1 MGRVATFDT
10 VTTADGAVLEYLV
23 SGPPN
28 GQTLLFQP
36 GTPNAAAAFRAIVE
50 PAAELGLR
58 TVSYSRPGYGR
69 STPRPGRR
77 VADAAT
83 DIETVLDAVGA
94 QEFVTLGWSGGGP
107 HALAAGALLPA
118 RCRAVA
124 VLAGVAPY
132 PAHGIDWFTGMGEDN
147 ITEFGAALAGTRELN
162 PLLESYAAGL
172 ATVTAAGIT
181 EAMTSVLSPV
191 DRAAL
196 SGEFAEEMA
205 DALRRAVSSGIDG
218 WRDDD
223 LAFVKD
229 WGFDL
234 KQIRVPVDI
243 WQGRQDRMVP
253 FEHGQWLAA
262 KVPNAQAHLFA
273 TEGHL
278 SMVDQV
284 PALLAELLR

>member
-1 MGRVATFDT
+1 VANFET

-23 SGPPN
+23 SGPPD
-28 GQTLLFQP
+28 GRTLLFQP
-36 GTPNAAAAFRAIVE
+36 GTPNAGAAFRAIVE

-58 TVSYSRPGYGR
+58 TVSYSRPGYGQ
-69 STPRPGRR
+69 STPRPGRS

-94 QEFVTLGWSGGGP
+94 REFVTLGWSGGGP
-107 HALAAGALLPA
+107 HALATGALLPE
-118 RCRAVA
+118 RCQAVA

-132 PAHGIDWFTGMGEDN
+132 PAPGIDWFTGMGEGN
-147 ITEFGAALAGTRELN
+147 IEEFGAALAGPEHLN
-162 PLLESYAAGL
+162 PLLESFAAEL
-172 ATVTAAGIT
+172 ADVTGAGVI
-181 EAMTSVLSPV
+181 EALASVLSPV

-196 SGEFAEEMA
+196 TGEFADEMA
-205 DALRRAVSSGIDG
+205 QALRRAVSSGIAG

-223 LAFVKD
+223 LAFVQD

-234 KQIRVPVDI
+234 GQLSVPVDI

-278 SMVDQV
+278 SILSQMPD
-284 PALLAELLR
+284 LLAQLLG